1 MSCAGRADDFGD
13 LPAPYA
19 TLVNDNGPRHPVS
32 SNIYF
37 GTVAP
42 DSEQDGQPNSTATGD
57 DMAGTD
63 DENALTQSVDQLQ
76 CVLGEPIP
84 IGIFGNNL
92 TGLNAEI
99 RGFVD
104 WNADGDFSDAGEI
117 FTVPIPAISSAFYE
131 YLGMYVIV
139 PLNAST
145 TQPIALRLRI
155 SSKTS
160 VTEPSLGP
168 NGPARDGEVEDY
180 LLRPAIPPID
190 FGDLPDAPWYPT
202 LLASDGARHT
212 IVAGLCLG
220 QTIDA
225 EADGAPAAHAL
236 GDDVAALDDEDG
248 FDPALVNPVP
258 GNPLDFKVRVTTP
271 AGPGAKLY
279 GFVDWNNDGD
289 FEDADE
295 RSSIDVAASL
305 ANATVDLPWHV
316 PAEAHV
322 GEKLAVRLRL
332 VGNNPTGYT
341 PPLEPNGY
349 AASGE
354 VEDYCVFIHTS
365 ATDWGDLPDSG
376 APLPAFAIAP
386 TLDPITYATT
396 DIGKY
401 NTLEWNSGPE
411 HCIRPDLVIA
421 TPSSPLPVDGE
432 SDGQPNSSA
441 TGDDLS
447 GDDEDGVSF
456 SGITGSVIDNVT
468 PVSAD
473 ALVRVSAT
481 VSVKNETGSKGNC
494 SGLFCFDKGTLP
506 TGLTGMQALPSLPG
520 FQLLTFDF
528 AHPLHLTSHVSTILP
543 KGVFRFRVTTDSAQ
557 VQVAGSAFPYLGTGF
572 LDGEVEDYIIDLP
585 LDLGTWWQGTYMDYG
600 DLDDA
605 KYPTKLAN
613 NGARHQFTMG
623 QQNIFLGNNPPDGDA
638 DGKSSANADGDD
650 AAGLD
655 DEDGF
660 DPLAVALKSGTPANF
675 ATKVTSA
682 APSRL
687 FGFAD
692 WNNDGDFADPGE
704 ASSVPIAGGSSGAT
718 VNLPWQVPFDAVTGQ
733 LLAVRLRISTSVALG
748 ADGLAPDGEV
758 EDYLVTVQSGYDFG
772 DLPDSAPGTAPGTV
786 VNSSTVTQGDY
797 QTRSADNG
805 PSHKIRADLSLF
817 DVGDPVDGESDGQ
830 PSADALGDDASYSGD
845 EVAAFLTPVKQTASN
860 ITSNSFNVSVEFLA
874 GVAVDNRTGDRA
886 FLTGFLDANNDGDFA
901 DPGESFETQVP
912 SAPGSPVYTNKFTA
926 SWTIQKPTTQWTAKL
941 PARFRLSTTNGLGPA
956 GPAPDGEVEDYIATF
971 GFVCGEW
978 WSNAASVPLIDKG
991 TLTRAKLPPGF
1002 GSGAS
1007 NFSWVF
1013 GSTQG
1018 TAGSCFTAGGTN
1030 PLLSPS
1036 QLGALPS
1043 GMVPYTLT
1051 AQRGQMSADSF
1062 IGFAKVK
1069 DLPNFRSFMQRSP
1082 SISGENAAPYEDPDR
1097 DGRPNFSEYA
1107 NGTDPS
1113 RPDLPQ
1119 MPLVLSNSGGMRTL
1133 KAPYLRR
1140 SGGTNTGGGYMTSEL
1155 VYQPQGSTNLSS
1167 WNVQPSA
1174 VAAPSPMPA
1183 PPADYEWGAMQLQ
1196 LSNAVPNAFIRLRTE
1211 AQ

>member
-42 DSEQDGQPNSTATGD
+42 DSEQDGQPNSSATGD

-63 DENALTQSVDQLQ
+63 DENAMTQSVEQLQ

-92 TGLNAEI
+92 AGLNAEI
-99 RGFVD
+99 RGFLD

-117 FTVPIPAISSAFYE
+117 FTIPIPAISSFYE

-139 PLNAST
+139 PFNAST

-160 VTEPSLGP
+160 ATEPSLGP

-220 QTIDA
+220 QTVDA

-236 GDDVAALDDEDG
+236 GDDVAVLDDEDG

-258 GNPLDFKVRVTTP
+258 GNPLNFKVRVTTP

-279 GFVDWNNDGD
+279 GFLDWNNDGD
-289 FEDADE
+289 FEDTDE

-305 ANATVDLPWHV
+305 ANATVDLPWDV
-316 PAEAHV
+316 PTDAHV

-332 VGNNPTGYT
+332 VGKNPTGYT
-341 PPLEPNGY
+341 PSLEPNGY

-354 VEDYCVFIHTS
+354 VEDYHIFIQTG
-365 ATDWGDLPDSG
+365 ALDFGDLPDALEFSS
-376 APLPAFAIAP
+376 PL
-386 TLDPITYATT
+386 TLDTNTYTT
-396 DIGKY
+396 SFVGDYK
-401 NTLEWNSGPE
+401 TRLSDDGPR
-411 HCIRPDLVIA
+411 HGIRPDLVLA
-421 TPSSPLPVDGE
+421 QPQSPLPVDPEG
-432 SDGQPNSSA
+432 DGQPDSGA
-441 TGDDLS
+441 TGDDLNA
-447 GDDEDGVSF
+447 DDEDGLTF
-456 SGITGSVIDNVT
+456 TGISGKVFDNITPTSADSLVNVT
-468 PVSAD
+468 VNAS
-473 ALVRVSAT
+473 L
-481 VSVKNETGSKGNC
+481 KNETGSGAICSLAWDFTESLNLGNVI
-494 SGLFCFDKGTLP
+494 
-506 TGLTGMQALPSLPG
+506 MPSLPG
-520 FQLLTFDF
+520 FQVAEFNISMWL
-528 AHPLHLTSHVSTILP
+528 PLKKPVQTANL
-543 KGVFRFRVTTDSAQ
+543 KGVFRARLAPESSFSN
-557 VQVAGSAFPYLGTGF
+557 SYLSGA
-572 LDGEVEDYIIDLP
+572 LPSGEVEDYIIDMP
-585 LDLGTWWQGTYMDYG
+585 LDFGTWWQGTYMDFG
-600 DLDDA
+600 DLNDA
-605 KYPTKLAN
+605 KYPTTLAK
-613 NGARHQFTMG
+613 NGARHQFTLG

-638 DGKSSANADGDD
+638 NGKSSANADGDNSS
-650 AAGLD
+650 GLN
-655 DEDGF
+655 DEDGL
-660 DPLAVALKSGTPANF
+660 DPSAVTLKSGTPANL
-675 ATKVTSA
+675 AAKVTSA

-704 ASSVPIAGGSSGAT
+704 ASSIAVAAGSSGAT
-718 VNLPWQVPFDAVTGQ
+718 VNLPWNVPFDAVTGQ

-830 PSADALGDDASYSGD
+830 PSADALGDDASYSSD

-991 TLTRAKLPPGF
+991 TFTRAKLPPGF

-1018 TAGSCFTAGGTN
+1018 TAGSSFTAGGTN

-1119 MPLVLSNSGGMRTL
+1119 MQLVLSNSGGMRTL

-1196 LSNAVPNAFIRLRTE
+1196 VSNAVPNAFIRLRTE